1 MASNLF
7 NLQNNQVNAGTLSIN
22 YDQSSIPAGYE
33 LDCNGSCNI
42 VENCSIGGT
51 LTISSGTPLSAV
63 SQVSGN
69 LSWAGATSSAA
80 SSTYEYTI
88 INNLVVLQIGAF
100 SGSANSTASIFT
112 TTIPAAIT
120 PTSAFNVQFS
130 AVVLSDSANV
140 AGSGEI
146 TYGGVINLYAADLL
160 TAGNFATTGNN
171 GVPLA
176 FTISYYLQ

>member
-1 MASNLF
+1 M
-7 NLQNNQVNAGTLSIN
+7 NAK
-22 YDQSSIPAGYE
+22 
-33 LDCNGSCNI
+33 
-42 VENCSIGGT
+42 
-51 LTISSGTPLSAV
+51 GTPLLPVVAKFPAV
-63 SQVSGN
+63 SK
-69 LSWAGATSSAA
+69 SAA

-112 TTIPAAIT
+112 TGIPAAIT
-120 PTSAFNVQFS
+120 PSTSAFNVQFS
-130 AVVLSDSANV
+130 AVVLSNSANV

-176 FTISYYLQ
+176 FTISYYLK